1 MSLAKIAYLLV
12 DTKISD
18 PLAYEAYKV
27 AAKPLIEKFGGTY
40 LTRGGKMDIVQ
51 NELWDPTRIVLVQFP
66 STDAIYN
73 FLDSPEYAPVKDVR
87 LANSKA
93 TTVILEGI

>member
-1 MSLAKIAYLLV
+1 MSLAKIASLLV

-18 PLAYEAYKV
+18 SLAYEAYKV

-51 NELWDPTRIVLVQFP
+51 NELWDPT
-66 STDAIYN
+66 
-73 FLDSPEYAPVKDVR
+73 
-87 LANSKA
+87 
-93 TTVILEGI
+93 